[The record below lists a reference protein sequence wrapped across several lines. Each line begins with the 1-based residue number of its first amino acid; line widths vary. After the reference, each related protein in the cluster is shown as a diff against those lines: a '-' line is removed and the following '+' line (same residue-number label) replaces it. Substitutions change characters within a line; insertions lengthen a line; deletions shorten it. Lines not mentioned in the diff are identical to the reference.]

1 MCNFPKF
8 DIPSS
13 PGSLKNHIITYA
25 SVFRSWKFL
34 NRTNFN
40 KSINAEI
47 YVPYI
52 RAQVKIFSTFTPM
65 CIKTGIYVLT
75 EGTEAFIAESRI
87 REETDTRALM
97 PPSLVKA
104 RRKVAWKARG
114 KIRHCLFFFTTPYPL
129 ASEPEESQIAEAM
142 KSMAGKSGLNAR
154 GEEGQTRR
162 LTLHLQVHL
171 AHLSEAVPQVHWK
184 LFNHCQRESPSEGR
198 GQRRKYALTS
208 VRACVRAGGSK
219 EPAAHSEAASYREKE
234 TSPASP
240 SLPPSRLPVHSRSC
254 PPAGP
259 TDGPCQ
265 RRPLT
270 FQIVL

>member
-1 MCNFPKF
+1 
-8 DIPSS
+8 
-13 PGSLKNHIITYA
+13 
-25 SVFRSWKFL
+25 
-34 NRTNFN
+34 
-40 KSINAEI
+40 
-47 YVPYI
+47 
-52 RAQVKIFSTFTPM
+52 M

-104 RRKVAWKARG
+104 RRKVAWKARA

-208 VRACVRAGGSK
+208 VRACVRAGGV
-219 EPAAHSEAASYREKE
+219 EGAG
-234 TSPASP
+234 SPQRGCQ
-240 SLPPSRLPVHSRSC
+240 LP
-254 PPAGP
+254 
-259 TDGPCQ
+259 
-265 RRPLT
+265 
-270 FQIVL
+270 